1 MVNIV
6 ILLSYIGITD
16 GASMPPP
23 SSHTASF
30 PVRNQTRQDPESWF
44 REMEDELRDFV
55 ASQAF
60 WGVLEIFEA
69 SAVV

>member
-16 GASMPPP
+16 GASMPSP
-23 SSHTASF
+23 SSHTTSF
-30 PVRNQTRQDPESWF
+30 PVQNQTRQDPETWF

-60 WGVLEIFEA
+60 WGVLEVFEA
-69 SAVV
+69 